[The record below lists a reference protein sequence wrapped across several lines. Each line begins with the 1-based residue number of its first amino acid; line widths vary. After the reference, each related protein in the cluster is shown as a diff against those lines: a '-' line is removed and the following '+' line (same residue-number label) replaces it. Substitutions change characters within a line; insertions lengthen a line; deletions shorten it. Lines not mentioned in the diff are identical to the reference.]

1 MIESRTN
8 SIDKTKLMKPRI
20 ELTKAESGKLFA
32 AMLKNLPCEI
42 FILDHDADNI
52 IMAIEMKLGETT
64 IVCADCVMC
73 RFDWVRLMEQIKPY
87 DTVGT
92 EEIHIDWWERS
103 KDELIDDLRGYVDE
117 LLSKIECFEITVTEI

>member
-1 MIESRTN
+1 MT
-8 SIDKTKLMKPRI
+8 PRI
-20 ELTKAESGKLFA
+20 ELTKTESGKLFA
-32 AMLKNLPCEI
+32 AMLKTLPTEI

-52 IMAIEMKLGETT
+52 IMAIEIKLCETT
-64 IVCADCVMC
+64 LICADCVMC
-73 RFDWVRLMEQIKPY
+73 RYDWVRLMEQIKPS